1 MRVYLPA
8 TLSTLAAALN
18 ARPTPGF
25 PPATGYA
32 VTPALREWYAS
43 GDTEELEYVAMSL
56 AAAASVQLLA
66 DDPLA
71 LRRRVVVAADVDPT
85 GMTADIDPARDSRG
99 RVVLTMDV
107 SLDRVAAVHVDDADA
122 VPAVTD
128 AARHPEDELAAGEA
142 ADYELLW
149 YATQEIEQLVRTL
162 TS

>member
-8 TLSTLAAALN
+8 TLSTLAAALD
-18 ARPTPGF
+18 ARPNPRLQPG
-25 PPATGYA
+25 TGYA

-56 AAAASVQLLA
+56 AAAASVRLLA
-66 DDPLA
+66 DDPQA
-71 LRRRVVVAADVDPT
+71 LRRRVVVAADVDPS
-85 GMTADIDPARDSRG
+85 GITADIDPARDTRG
-99 RVVLTMDV
+99 RVVLAEAV
-107 SLDRVAAVHVDDADA
+107 SLDRVAAVHIDDDDA

-128 AARHPEDELAAGEA
+128 AAREPEDEVAAGEA

-162 TS
+162 TA